1 MIVSWL
7 SPCQDGIY
15 AYETDQEIEKALN
28 DYGYDVKTA
37 RQLMHDGRMVWHRSV
52 NNQTNEDINTIYLDG
67 RELFQIIGQCWS
79 GGPLWGKWVL
89 KRIDNK
95 E

>member
-37 RQLMHDGRMVWHRSV
+37 RQLMRDGRMVWYRSV

-79 GGPLWGKWVL
+79 SGPRFGKWVF
-89 KRIDNK
+89 KRESK
-95 E
+95 T

>member
-15 AYETDQEIEKALN
+15 AYETDQEIEKAIN
-28 DYGYDVKTA
+28 DYGYDVETA
-37 RQLMHDGRMVWHRSV
+37 RQLMRDGRMVGYRSV
-52 NNQTNEDINTIYLDG
+52 NNHTLEDINTIYLDG

-79 GGPLWGKWVL
+79 GGPLFGKWVF
-89 KRIDNK
+89 KRENK
-95 E
+95 A